1 MNHGSYSGRSDC
13 GMAICSSLAEPWLIP
28 PPAGDPPATAPG
40 LRSVAVGFWRCLRG
54 GIGTEQQGIE
64 FGFERGE
71 TLDIVLDQLRSL
83 LALLRSPLPFFLS
96 PLALE
101 HSDLRVDCWMP
112 V

>member
-1 MNHGSYSGRSDC
+1 MEATLAAASAGL
-13 GMAICSSLAEPWLIP
+13 AICSSLAESWLIP
-28 PPAGDPPATAPG
+28 PPVGDPPATAPG
-40 LRSVAVGFWRCLRG
+40 LRSTAIGFGWCLRG

-64 FGFERGE
+64 LGFERGE

-96 PLALE
+96 PIALE

>member
-1 MNHGSYSGRSDC
+1 MNHGSYSGRSVC

-28 PPAGDPPATAPG
+28 SPAGDPPAPAPE
-40 LRSVAVGFWRCLRG
+40 LRSVAIGFWRCLRG

-64 FGFERGE
+64 LGFERGE
-71 TLDIVLDQLRSL
+71 PFVLVLQPLDLVLEQ
-83 LALLRSPLPFFLS
+83 LRSPLAFFLS

-101 HSDLRVDCWMP
+101 RSDLRVDCWMP